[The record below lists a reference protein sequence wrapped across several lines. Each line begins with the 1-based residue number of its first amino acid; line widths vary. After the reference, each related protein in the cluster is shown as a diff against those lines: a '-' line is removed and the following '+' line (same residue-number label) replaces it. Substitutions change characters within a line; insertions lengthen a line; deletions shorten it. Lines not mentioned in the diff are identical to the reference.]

1 VAFKNQV
8 AVITGGASGIGLALC
23 RELTRR
29 GAIVVTGDISLKGAH
44 ALDVR
49 RPEQVQALVDE
60 TVRQHGRIDFMFN
73 NAGIACGGE
82 VRDLTLEHWRQVIEV
97 NLMGVIHGVAA
108 AYPVMLRQGAGH
120 IVNIASLAGLI
131 ASPGLAPYATTK
143 SAVVGLSNAL
153 RAEAEA
159 LGVRV
164 SVVCPSFIKT
174 AIFENA
180 IGASFDRIELQ
191 KRLTLP
197 MMQVEDAVET
207 ILKGVERNRGTIV
220 FPASARL
227 LWRLNR
233 ISPAILSPFR
243 KKMLST
249 LRSMR
254 PTRP

>member
-1 VAFKNQV
+1 
-8 AVITGGASGIGLALC
+8 
-23 RELTRR
+23 
-29 GAIVVTGDISLKGAH
+29 
-44 ALDVR
+44 
-49 RPEQVQALVDE
+49 
-60 TVRQHGRIDFMFN
+60 MFN

-180 IGASFDRIELQ
+180 IGASFDRMELQ

-197 MMQVEDAVET
+197 MMEVEDAVET
-207 ILKGVERNRGTIV
+207 ILKGVDRNRGTIV

-254 PTRP
+254 PTEP